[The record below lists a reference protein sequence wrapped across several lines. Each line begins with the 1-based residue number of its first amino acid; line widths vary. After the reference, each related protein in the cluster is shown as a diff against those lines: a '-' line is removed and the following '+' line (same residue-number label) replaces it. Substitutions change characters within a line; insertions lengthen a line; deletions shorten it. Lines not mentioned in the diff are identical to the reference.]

1 VKHFLKSSDVHYFG
15 DVGEG
20 KERNWIAFKFV
31 INQNSRAQ
39 TWIQM
44 VNAVKV

>member
-1 VKHFLKSSDVHYFG
+1 MVRVDKRLG
-15 DVGEG
+15 DVSEG
-20 KERNWIAFKFV
+20 KERNSSASKFV
-31 INQNSRAQ
+31 ISLNSRAQ